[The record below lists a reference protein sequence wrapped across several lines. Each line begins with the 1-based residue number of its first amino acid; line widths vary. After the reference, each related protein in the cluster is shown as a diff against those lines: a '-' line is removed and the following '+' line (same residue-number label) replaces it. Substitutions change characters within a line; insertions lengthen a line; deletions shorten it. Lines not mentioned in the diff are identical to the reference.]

1 MLPPLVV
8 DEAELGAGPP
18 GEDAGCDAG
27 SVRAL
32 CDGAAA
38 GRPLSRLAGAGST
51 RRRAVLSV
59 RVSFVLGW
67 VTTAAGEGAGTAAS
81 GAMTPSDSATG
92 VAAPGTGAAGA
103 PNGEAIAVSATGA
116 AVCRAAI

>member
-1 MLPPLVV
+1 MLPPLVA
-8 DEAELGAGPP
+8 DEALLGAGPL

-27 SVRAL
+27 SLRAL

-38 GRPLSRLAGAGST
+38 GRPLSRFAGVGST

-59 RVSFVLGW
+59 RASFVLGC
-67 VTTAAGEGAGTAAS
+67 VTTAAGEGAGTGTS

-92 VAAPGTGAAGA
+92 VAVPGIAVGAV
-103 PNGEAIAVSATGA
+103 NGEAIAVSATGA
-116 AVCRAAI
+116 AVCRAAM